1 MRCKLPRMQPFRAK
15 LYWAVDY
22 LQEVGQKCWWGRC
35 RERSVR
41 AEDRECLHFG
51 NANVFTQTNSLFF
64 VRISV
69 ISRKE
74 QKNRQTEPAD
84 LPESIRQFQT
94 VCFSTKHNIIIYH
107 LGVWTLTS
115 HFLGYSVPAN
125 CTEESGCWVE
135 ELWKVVVGRYWNVLI
150 LKHYPLST

>member
-1 MRCKLPRMQPFRAK
+1 MQPFRAK

-51 NANVFTQTNSLFF
+51 NANGFTQTNCLFF

-94 VCFSTKHNIIIYH
+94 VCFSTKTQHNNL
-107 LGVWTLTS
+107 LGRGALEGSGWT
-115 HFLGYSVPAN
+115 
-125 CTEESGCWVE
+125 
-135 ELWKVVVGRYWNVLI
+135 I
-150 LKHYPLST
+150 LKHIDIETLSIIHIERLAASWQFYQELHFPFKKESEDALMTVWW